1 MVMRP
6 TLLLSFFEALILV
19 AEVALCLALIHY
31 VLTKVSPPDD
41 SEDKRGEAQ
50 EEDQR

>member
-6 TLLLSFFEALILV
+6 ALLLSFFEALILV
-19 AEVALCLALIHY
+19 AEVAFCLALIHY

-41 SEDKRGEAQ
+41 EPERGEAQ
-50 EEDQR
+50 EDDRG